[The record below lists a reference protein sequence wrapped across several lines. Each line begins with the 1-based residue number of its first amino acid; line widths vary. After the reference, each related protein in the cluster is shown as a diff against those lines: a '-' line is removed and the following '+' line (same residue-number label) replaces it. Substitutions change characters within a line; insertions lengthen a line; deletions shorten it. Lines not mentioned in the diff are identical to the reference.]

1 MQELWQ
7 QEAARIGGPIFAE
20 VLIEMRDS
28 QRLVVEKVT
37 ALEAS
42 NARLMSGFP
51 ANDVDGHRRYHE
63 AVIEWREL
71 RNKMV
76 REGLIKVAQ
85 AGALAGAGILV
96 GILWKAFKIS
106 VTQ

>member
-51 ANDVDGHRRYHE
+51 ANDIDGHRRYHE
-63 AVIEWREL
+63 SVIEWREL
-71 RNKMV
+71 RNKLV
-76 REGLIKVAQ
+76 REALIKAVQASAVGAFGWVAI
-85 AGALAGAGILV
+85 ALWQSIKL
-96 GILWKAFKIS
+96 S
-106 VTQ
+106 VKQ